1 MPSDTEFI
9 EEVVMGELEA
19 VTKVIAELDEKL
31 AELLEPKA
39 RAQVFRGVYEN
50 QLNQC
55 ASQGELKLVEQT
67 SN

>member
-9 EEVVMGELEA
+9 EEVVKGALEA

-31 AELLEPKA
+31 AELLEHKA

-50 QLNQC
+50 QLKQC
-55 ASQGELKLVEQT
+55 ASQGELKLVEQP

>member
-9 EEVVMGELEA
+9 EEVVKGELEA

-31 AELLEPKA
+31 AELLEHKA
-39 RAQVFRGVYEN
+39 RAQVFRGVYDN

-55 ASQGELKLVEQT
+55 ASQGELKLVEQP